1 MKVLRDTD
9 WTPVGWLP
17 YLEPIKEPVYLFQH
31 KRWPE
36 IVALNVVKF
45 VHVAANE
52 VYFYNANSKEVSVS
66 RSCHNTSSDPSSHS
80 RRVYGG

>member
-17 YLEPIKEPVYLFQH
+17 SLEPMTEPVYLFQH

-45 VHVAANE
+45 VDVAANV
-52 VYFYNANSKEVSVS
+52 VYFYNASIKEISVS
-66 RSCHNTSSDPSSHS
+66 RSCSNRNVASPIPQ
-80 RRVYGG
+80 RQVAR